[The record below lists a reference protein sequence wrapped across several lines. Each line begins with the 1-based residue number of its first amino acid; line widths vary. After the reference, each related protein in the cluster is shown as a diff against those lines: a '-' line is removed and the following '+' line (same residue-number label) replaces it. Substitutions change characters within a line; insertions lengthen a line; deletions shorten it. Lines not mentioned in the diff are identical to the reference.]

1 MIGQNQ
7 LLDYFVAGVRQML
20 NLFNQNKQH
29 ARKHIAIL
37 QVMTT

>member
-7 LLDYFVAGVRQML
+7 LLNYFVAGARLML
-20 NLFNQNKQH
+20 SLVNQNKQH
-29 ARKHIAIL
+29 ARKHTAIL